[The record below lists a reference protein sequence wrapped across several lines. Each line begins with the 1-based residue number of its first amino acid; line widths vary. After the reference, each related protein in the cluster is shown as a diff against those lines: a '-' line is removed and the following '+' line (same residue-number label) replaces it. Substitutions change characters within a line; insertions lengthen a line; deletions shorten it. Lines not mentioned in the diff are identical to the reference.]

1 MTRTI
6 EHQIDIDAPAA
17 AVWAELVDTAAYDEW
32 NPFLRRLDGE
42 LSVGSRLRVEIAPPG
57 GRAMTFRPTVLAV
70 QHERE
75 LRWLGRLLVPG
86 LLDGEHSFRLETLP
100 GRRTRLIQVETFRG
114 LLVGFFAG
122 TLEKTRSGFA
132 QMDIALKQR
141 AEAAVA

>member
-6 EHQIDIDAPAA
+6 QHQIDIDAPAA
-17 AVWAELVDTAAYDEW
+17 AVWAQLVDTGAYDEW

-42 LSVGSRLRVEIAPPG
+42 LSVGSSLSVEIAPPG

-70 QHERE
+70 EYERE
-75 LRWLGRLLVPG
+75 LRWLGCLLVPG

-100 GRRTRLIQVETFRG
+100 EGRTRLVQAETFRG
-114 LLVGFFAG
+114 LLVGLFAG
-122 TLEKTRSGFA
+122 TLKKTRSGFA
-132 QMDIALKQR
+132 QMDIALKHR